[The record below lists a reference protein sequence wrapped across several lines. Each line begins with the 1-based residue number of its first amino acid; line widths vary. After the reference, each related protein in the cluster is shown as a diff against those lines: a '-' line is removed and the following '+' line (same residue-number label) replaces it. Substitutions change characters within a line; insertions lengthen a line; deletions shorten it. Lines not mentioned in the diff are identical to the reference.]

1 MKFNVKKVETVATTA
16 VDANPGNPWKEAKVQ
31 CF

>member
-1 MKFNVKKVETVATTA
+1 MKFKAKKVETVATTI
-16 VDANPGNPWKEAKVQ
+16 VTCTDGGPWKEAKVQ